1 MANDNVIIS
10 IAEETAIKDKAP
22 DKLPLNPTAQGYTGA
37 EVRRRLAAY
46 VTDEEE
52 SILSVLKSKLVE
64 VKTKFDYYDDL
75 LTEQLTFTTLLLD
88 GKLFEVD
95 DVTNTVT
102 VQLNDDFKLNLGQEL
117 VYYGKAYQGDI
128 NIGDPVMFA
137 GVEGNHFRLKV
148 ADPVIVSANPEYF
161 IGVAAQDMASGEF
174 GFVTEFGHI
183 DGFNAPTD
191 TYEAGDILWYDSQN
205 GGYTKTK
212 PPRGFA
218 QIRVA
223 AILKVNQN
231 ENQLN
236 TGKIFVRLN
245 ILEGGGD
252 GSNLTVS
259 STAPEY
265 KLSNDVWFDIT

>member
-1 MANDNVIIS
+1 MANNNVLITS
-10 IAEETAIKDKAP
+10 AEETAIKDKAP
-22 DKLPLNPTAQGYTGA
+22 DKLPLNPTAQGFSGQ
-37 EVRRRLAAY
+37 EVRKRMAAY
-46 VTDEEE
+46 VIDNDQ

-75 LTEQLTFTTLLLD
+75 LTEQLTFTTLLLN

-95 DVTNTVT
+95 EVTNTVT
-102 VQLNDDFKLNLGQEL
+102 IQLNDDFKLHLGQEL
-117 VYYGKAYQGDI
+117 VFYGKAYQGNI
-128 NIGDPVMFA
+128 NLGDPVMFA

-148 ADPVIVSANPEYF
+148 ADPQIVSANPEYF
-161 IGVAAQDMASGEF
+161 IGVATQKILNGEF
-174 GFVTEFGHI
+174 GFVSEFGYI
-183 DGFNAPTD
+183 NGFNAPVE
-191 TYEAGDILWYDSQN
+191 TYAEGDILWYDSQN

-231 ENQLN
+231 ENQSN
-236 TGKIFVRLN
+236 TGKIFVRPN
-245 ILEGGGD
+245 ILEGGSD

-259 STAPEY
+259 TTAPEY
-265 KLSNDVWFDIT
+265 NISNDVWFDIT